1 MNHTVIK
8 DELVQIKKLGKKLEN
23 KANALNC
30 GISVKTARYLT
41 KTV

>member
-8 DELVQIKKLGKKLEN
+8 DELVDKEAGKKLEN